1 MVHMTQAIIF
11 QQSNQSQG
19 ETLDRPC
26 HGPSFKGLSPPTRG
40 LWVATGYYPVLSKEA
55 WQHVCVHGPK
65 SMEEAINNVRW
76 FEHVH
81 HDVYGNMAM
90 TESRTAFQDP

>member
-1 MVHMTQAIIF
+1 MALASKAFRHLPENYGSQQATIRF
-11 QQSNQSQG
+11 CQG
-19 ETLDRPC
+19 LLD
-26 HGPSFKGLSPPTRG
+26 
-40 LWVATGYYPVLSKEA
+40 KEA